1 MTHSANEIVTTP
13 RRDDLHLTRISNTSG
28 LSISVLPNSTIF
40 AIEHSKDNRSIMI
53 NQILALPI
61 EGGMAGIFIRIGG
74 DAPACIPLVGQKARG
89 QFGAST
95 HHLVWAGEEQG
106 MRYQVTLSLH
116 PEKNHLLWRV
126 ELTNRGVLAAPC
138 DAVFIQDLGLGDA
151 GFLMNNEAYAS
162 QYIDHL
168 IAQHPHMKTI
178 LMARQNQSQGGAFPW
193 VAHGCLE
200 GAVGFATDFRQLM
213 GSDLRDADF
222 IAGAYGVNLPSE
234 RLQYET
240 ACAALQSTAIT
251 LEPGETT
258 CWTFFSAFEP
268 DHPAASSHAD
278 LALLEG
284 IAETAKNFTPASI
297 VLSHPTYSLL
307 QDAPVAIVEPLETA
321 QIVERYPNRLH
332 EEKVE
337 GKLLS
342 FFTPGVSHKRHV
354 VLGDKDRIVARRHGA
369 LLRSGQAIL
378 PDEATLC
385 TTCWMHG
392 VFSAQLTI
400 GNTSFHKLFSVSRD
414 PYNITRASGMRL
426 LVDLKDGWQLLSVPS
441 AFEIGL
447 NDCRWIY
454 QFKDQ
459 TICVSATASSEDAAL
474 QWHISVEG
482 EACRFLIFGHLV
494 LGERE
499 YGQAANVEIDAQ
511 HKRFVFTPAADS
523 LWGGHYPQAAY
534 HLVTSTPH
542 IAEAIGGD
550 ELLYA
555 DGKRRSGA
563 FATIRTSKT
572 TNFVFA
578 VAGSMTDAMQARVL
592 ADKYAQPLEDR
603 SLLAKTDSYW
613 QDITRGA
620 RIKSSSL
627 DTQLIAEAAA
637 LDTMLPWLAHDAII
651 HLTVPHGLEQYT
663 GAAWGTRDVCQGPV
677 ELFLSFEHDEPV
689 KQILKIIFAQ
699 QYEAQGDW
707 PQWFMLEPYS
717 FIQDKQSHGDIIVWP
732 LKALCDYI
740 EATGDVNFLDEAVA
754 WRRED
759 NFEKTERLEPISKH
773 IDKLIAT
780 VRERFITG
788 TSLIRY
794 GNGDWNDALQ
804 PVDTTKRDWMVSSWT
819 VALLYQQLCRYAVI
833 LERKG
838 IISQAEEFKQ
848 LAADMRADFNKYL
861 MHDGTVAGY
870 AVFKPEGGA
879 PDLLIHP
886 SDTHTG
892 VFYSLIPMT
901 QAILGE
907 LFTPEQSRHHLD
919 LIRNHLLFVDGA
931 RLMDKPIAYHGGL
944 EKIFRRAE
952 SSAFF
957 GREIG
962 LMYTHSHL
970 RYGEAMSALNESQAL
985 REALLIVNPIAVT
998 DRLPTA
1004 SLRQRNTYFSSSD
1017 AAFRDRYHAS
1027 ADWVR
1032 VKNNTIAFDG
1042 GWRIYSSGPGV
1053 YTNILIQQ
1061 ALGVRRYFGERVV
1074 KPTLSSGLGFTLEW
1088 PERLGGVE
1096 HKP

>member
-1 MTHSANEIVTTP
+1 MTQSPNEIMKTP
-13 RRDDLHLTRISNTSG
+13 QREDLHLTRISNVSG

-40 AIEHSKDNRSIMI
+40 AIEHSRDDRSIMI
-53 NQILALPI
+53 NQTLALPL
-61 EGGMAGIFIRIGG
+61 EGGMAGIFLRIGG
-74 DAPACIPLVGQKARG
+74 DAPVSIPLVGQKARS
-89 QFGAST
+89 QFGASADRF
-95 HHLVWAGEEQG
+95 VWAGEAQG
-106 MRYQVTLSLH
+106 LRYKVTLSLH
-116 PEKNHLLWRV
+116 PEKNHLLWRL
-126 ELTNRGVLAAPC
+126 EITNLRASPVPC
-138 DAVFIQDLGLGDA
+138 DALFIQDLGLGDA

-162 QYIDHL
+162 QYIDHH
-168 IAQHPHMKTI
+168 IVQHPNMKTI

-193 VAHGCLE
+193 VAHGCVE

-213 GSDLRDADF
+213 GTDLRDADF
-222 IAGAYGVNLPSE
+222 IAGAFGVNLPSE

-240 ACAALQSTAIT
+240 ACAALQSSAIT
-251 LEPGETT
+251 LAPGETT
-258 CWTFFSAFEP
+258 CWTFFSVFQP
-268 DHPAASSHAD
+268 NHPAASSLAD
-278 LALLEG
+278 LELVTGVEDA
-284 IAETAKNFTPASI
+284 AKNFTPASI
-297 VLSHPTYSLL
+297 PLSLPTYSLL
-307 QDAPVAIVEPLETA
+307 QDAPAAIAEALESSQISARYA
-321 QIVERYPNRLH
+321 QRLH

-342 FFTPGVSHKRHV
+342 FFTPGVSHQRHV
-354 VLGDKDRIVARRHGA
+354 VLRDKDRIVARRHGA

-378 PDEATLC
+378 PDETTLC
-385 TTCWMHG
+385 STCWMHG

-414 PYNITRASGMRL
+414 PYNITRASGLRL
-426 LVDLKDGWQLLSVPS
+426 LVDLKEGWRLLSVPS

-454 QFKDQ
+454 KFKDQ
-459 TICVSATASSEDAAL
+459 TIYVSATASSEDAAL
-474 QWHISVEG
+474 QWRISVEG
-482 EACRFLIFGHLV
+482 EETRFLIFGHLV

-499 YGQAANVEIDAQ
+499 YGQAANIEIDAQ
-511 HKRFVFTPAADS
+511 HKCFVFTPAADS

-534 HLVTSTPH
+534 HLVTSTPDK
-542 IAEAIGGD
+542 AEAIGGD

-563 FATIRTSKT
+563 FVAIRTSKT
-572 TNFVFA
+572 TDFVFT
-578 VAGSMTDAMQARVL
+578 VVGSMTDAKQALAL
-592 ADKYAQPLEDR
+592 ADKYSKPVEESR
-603 SLLAKTDSYW
+603 LLARADSYW
-613 QDITRGA
+613 GNITRGA

-627 DTQLIAEAAA
+627 DAQVISEAAA

-699 QYEAQGDW
+699 QYETQGDW

-740 EATGDVNFLDEAVA
+740 EATGDLNFLDEPVA

-759 NFEKTERLEPISKH
+759 NFEKTERRDSIAIH

-780 VRERFITG
+780 VRARFIAG
-788 TSLIRY
+788 TTLIRY

-833 LERKG
+833 LQRKG
-838 IISQAEEFKQ
+838 VISQAEEFKQ
-848 LAADMRADFNKYL
+848 MAADMRADFNKYL
-861 MHDGTVAGY
+861 MCDGTVAGY
-870 AVFKPEGGA
+870 AVFKPEGGP

-886 SDTHTG
+886 SDKHTG

-919 LIRNHLLFVDGA
+919 LIRRHLLFADGA

-985 REALLIVNPIAVT
+985 REALLTVNPIAVT

-1027 ADWVR
+1027 DDWVR

-1074 KPTLSSGLGFTLEW
+1074 KPTLPSALGFSLEW
-1088 PERLGGVE
+1088 PERLGSAE